1 MSPGGAS
8 PRRRGDYHELRTR
21 DDLEAHGWQV
31 TRAAGSLGIAD
42 LIALKAGN
50 PPLLVSCK
58 LGGKIGPAER
68 LQLWRV
74 AQRAGAVP
82 LVAWRPMR
90 GVIGY
95 RKLHDDL
102 TRHEWRYEYDT

>member
-8 PRRRGDYHELRTR
+8 PRRRGDYFELRTR

-42 LIALKAGN
+42 LIALKAGH

-68 LQLWRV
+68 QALYTTSR
-74 AQRAGAVP
+74 RAGAVA
-82 LVAWRPMR
+82 LIAWRPHR
-90 GVIGY
+90 GLVAY
-95 RKLHDDL
+95 RRLHGDL